1 MGYHLQTPQLMIST
15 RSAHVGRL
23 TTLLQAS
30 QDAGLL
36 LMELDIERR
45 FIGLH
50 PRQIL
55 HHAQSSRTDVASVW
69 LPARSRFGGPL
80 SERDRKI
87 LIDSAVDAAAPLVVR
102 LPRNEIGRVTL
113 TTVTNLTEPIQQLVP
128 PTTRVTV
135 AVPTAWLVGGRPHL
149 VQLTALRRICEE
161 WDIDIALDLTGP
173 IDPQWEAEAAVLR
186 IGSRLRI
193 VRIAALPVTANTTDS
208 QARLT
213 ARALIP
219 ALESGSL
226 ASVSLSPPIKLLQ
239 SARESVLVKTITTLA
254 DGVVSRSRRVISP
267 AFFDQYSEPRAKRE
281 V

>member
-1 MGYHLQTPQLMIST
+1 MVST
-15 RSAHVGRL
+15 RSAHPGRL
-23 TTLLQAS
+23 TTLFQSAY
-30 QDAGLL
+30 DAGLVL
-36 LMELDIERR
+36 VEVDADRR
-45 FIGLH
+45 FIGLQ

-55 HHAQSSRTDVASVW
+55 HHARSFRADVASVW
-69 LPARSRFGGPL
+69 LPVRSRFGGPL
-80 SERDRKI
+80 SERDRQV

-102 LPRNEIGRVTL
+102 LPRNEIGRLTR
-113 TTVTNLTEPIQQLVP
+113 TTVTNLTDSLQQIVP

-193 VRIAALPVTANTTDS
+193 VRIAALPVTANSTDS

-213 ARALIP
+213 DRALIP

-226 ASVSLSPPIKLLQ
+226 ASVSLSPPIRPLL
-239 SARESVLVKTITTLA
+239 SARESVLVKTITALA
-254 DGVVSRSRRVISP
+254 DAVVARSRRVISP
-267 AFFDQYSEPRAKRE
+267 TLFDEYSEQRAKRE